1 MSNKERIIQLI
12 DTIPDQKLVFV
23 VDMLETLK
31 GYAGEAIEPDEWDLK
46 MIKEAEKEN
55 DGEYITFEDMLKEE
69 GLTYADLQD

>member
-1 MSNKERIIQLI
+1 MSNKERIIQLL

>member
-46 MIKEAEKEN
+46 MIKESEKEN
-55 DGEYITFEDMLKEE
+55 DGEYITFENMLKEVCD
-69 GLTYADLQD
+69 GQK